1 MKSVIH
7 VYVDTKLEGLKKGF
21 YILNKLLQAN
31 SPDVYA
37 RLRTERVLVDVFSAP
52 WFLTCFSLAAQYD
65 RGSENLRRI
74 WDLIFAEGW
83 IGFYKVT
90 LAILT

>member
-37 RLRTERVLVDVFSAP
+37 RLRTERVIFFGGAAKSVLGVGR
-52 WFLTCFSLAAQYD
+52 CF
-65 RGSENLRRI
+65 
-74 WDLIFAEGW
+74 
-83 IGFYKVT
+83 
-90 LAILT
+90 